1 MKSEAVRIAEI
12 KVQADT
18 IREMLHNPVV
28 EIIAAYVIIELLQR
42 YPTNKPIM
50 GSIAGTVAE
59 AGCLAAV
66 GMQQIAPLAPALA
79 QGTESLSKAIPG
91 LLALGMGA

>member
-1 MKSEAVRIAEI
+1 MISEAVRIAKI
-12 KVQADT
+12 KAQADT
-18 IREMLHNPVV
+18 MKELLHNPVV
-28 EIIAAYVIIELLQR
+28 EIVAAYVIIELLQR
-42 YPTNKPIM
+42 YPANKPII

-66 GMQQIAPLAPALA
+66 GMQQIAPLAPSIA
-79 QGTESLSKAIPG
+79 QGTESIAKVIPG